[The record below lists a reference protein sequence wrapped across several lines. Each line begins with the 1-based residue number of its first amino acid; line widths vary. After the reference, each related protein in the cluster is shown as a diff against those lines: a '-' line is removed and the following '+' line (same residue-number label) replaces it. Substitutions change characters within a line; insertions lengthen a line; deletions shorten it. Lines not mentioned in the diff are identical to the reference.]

1 MESPVRVSALEC
13 TIFVHSIFQCFH
25 VELFSCY
32 TVFIF
37 PFPSCCVLVM
47 SCLFLCCPFF
57 ILHFFHVTIFQAAIF
72 HIAPFLVAQISCCT
86 LSTLHFVRI
95 GLFSCFTP
103 KSIQILSFVR
113 NVSPF
118 RTSYDKYNLF
128 RILVLKQ
135 H

>member
-1 MESPVRVSALEC
+1 MESPVCVSALEC

-86 LSTLHFVRI
+86 LFTLHFVRI

-128 RILVLKQ
+128 RILVLK
-135 H
+135 

>member
-1 MESPVRVSALEC
+1 MESPEC

-86 LSTLHFVRI
+86 LFTLHFVRI

>member
-86 LSTLHFVRI
+86 LFTLDFVRI

-128 RILVLKQ
+128 RILVLK
-135 H
+135 

>member
-86 LSTLHFVRI
+86 LFTLHFVRI

-118 RTSYDKYNLF
+118 RTSYDKCNLF
-128 RILVLKQ
+128 RILVLK
-135 H
+135 